1 MKHLEMID
9 MPRIRV
15 SNRVRKDLG
24 DIQSLAES
32 MRAHGLL
39 NPIVLTGNYEL
50 VAGHRRLE
58 AARRL
63 GWRVIQCR
71 IVESGDPTPLLQIEM
86 EENTARK
93 RVEPDELA
101 DALTRLDRLRNPPW
115 YRRLGRWFR
124 RLWKRLTGWMRRGS

>member
-1 MKHLEMID
+1 MKRLEMVE
-9 MPRIRV
+9 MQRIRV
-15 SNRVRKDLG
+15 ANRVRKDLG

-32 MRAHGLL
+32 IREHGLL
-39 NPIVLTGNYEL
+39 NPLVITSSYEL

-71 IVESGDPTPLLQIEM
+71 IVDTTDPTALLQIEM

-93 RVEPDELA
+93 QFSPDELA

-115 YRRLGRWFR
+115 YRRIGRWLRSLLR
-124 RLWKRLTGWMRRGS
+124 RVIGR